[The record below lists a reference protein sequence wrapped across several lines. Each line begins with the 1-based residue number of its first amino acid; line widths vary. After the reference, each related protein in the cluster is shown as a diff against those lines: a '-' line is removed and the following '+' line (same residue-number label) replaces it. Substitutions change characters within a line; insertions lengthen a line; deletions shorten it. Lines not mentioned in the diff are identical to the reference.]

1 MNRVAQDE
9 VRGGTGLGPRNLD
22 PFRPIM
28 IAMILAAV
36 AGLMV
41 LILLLSPR
49 KRVRRPRRGRIFVF
63 RGVANGEIR
72 QQTASI
78 ERATL
83 A

>member
-9 VRGGTGLGPRNLD
+9 VRRGTSLVPRSLD

-36 AGLMV
+36 VGLMV

-49 KRVRRPRRGRIFVF
+49 KRVRRPRGGRLFVF
-63 RGVANGEIR
+63 RSGVAEDAL
-72 QQTASI
+72 QAMP
-78 ERATL
+78 
-83 A
+83 